1 MVIFDTLLQRLN
13 FRGRRISLSS
23 SPFYA
28 SAAVIVS
35 LGVFM
40 AIFWAF
46 NEYEAYSESI
56 ANIEQSYKDRY
67 RNRVGEEVNK
77 VIGFIEYRRSQ
88 AEQQIENEIRD
99 RVQAAYSIASH
110 MYSRHRDEMG
120 REELKDQVVE
130 ALRPIRWSSGRGYYF
145 AGGVDS
151 GIIDLYG
158 DDPFYEGKSRG
169 SPELAEMG
177 KKIADVTAIVKEK
190 GAGIYRY
197 NWTKP
202 GMTGRIYP
210 KITFV
215 KYFKPFDWYIGA
227 GIYVDDVESALQA
240 NVLERIRNI
249 RFGRDGEIFGFRY
262 DGTIICHRDRSLI
275 GRSIVDLGD
284 EGDSYGHRMW
294 LTGLDGA
301 GEGVVSYRDAVG
313 ESQEQS
319 VNKLGY
325 VKAYEGW
332 DWIFVASMSMDE
344 MEKAIENE
352 RRTYI
357 RINTKN
363 IALFITLFIVA
374 VSLMLLFAYFYSMR
388 IRQGISLFTNFLR
401 RAVDEKNRI
410 EDTHLAFSEFEDL
423 RYLANKMV
431 DDLADKEQLIRRD
444 ELRLD
449 TLLHLGMMEDRCFQ
463 DKYEFILER
472 IVAISRS
479 EGGYL
484 ALVNSAQT
492 HVNLYCRHET
502 AAVGSPEQVDVAG
515 ISRPLAQAGLPGG
528 AVLKGEAVIC
538 NEGCRVLT
546 ECFPYPRPVRRHL
559 DVPIFNSGKVVLVA
573 GVCNKGSDYDYS
585 DVRQITMLL
594 EGLWLHVLKMCA
606 EEEMARLER
615 QIIAVS
621 EEERSTIGRDLHDD
635 LGSHLS
641 GVELLCMVLQKKL
654 TGESPEK
661 AEELGAIRNLIRE
674 AIEITRRLAQGLYP
688 VHVVEHGLESSFG
701 EMKVE
706 IENLFELS
714 CEMIIDMDREKVD
727 APAAIHLYYI
737 TREAVFNAARHGRP
751 KKIEIHLLIDKRSL
765 RLEIQDDGCGFD
777 IDKTQ
782 HGIGLH
788 TMKYRAKAINAT
800 LSVSSE
806 AGRGSRILLEGEI

>member
-1 MVIFDTLLQRLN
+1 MSLFDTLLERLN
-13 FRGRRISLSS
+13 LRGRRISLSS
-23 SPFYA
+23 SPFFA

-56 ANIEQSYKDRY
+56 ANIQQSYKDRY
-67 RNRVGEEVNK
+67 RNRVAEEVGK

-88 AEQQIENEIRD
+88 AEQQIESEIRD

-110 MYSRHRDEMG
+110 MYSRHKDEMG
-120 REELKDQVVE
+120 REELKDLVVE
-130 ALRPIRWSSGRGYYF
+130 VLRPIRWSSGRGYYF

-151 GIIDLYG
+151 GTIDLYG
-158 DDPFYEGKSRG
+158 DDPFYEGKNRF
-169 SPELAEMG
+169 SPELAELGRKM
-177 KKIADVTAIVKEK
+177 ADITAIVKDK

-227 GIYVDDVESALQA
+227 GIYIDDVENALQA

-249 RFGRDGEIFGFRY
+249 DFGRDGEIFGFRY

-275 GRSIVDLGD
+275 GRSIVDFGGG
-284 EGDSYGHRMW
+284 EDSYGRRMW
-294 LTGLDGA
+294 LTGLNGN
-301 GEGVVSYRDAVG
+301 GEGVVSYSESDGEGDQRDVD
-313 ESQEQS
+313 
-319 VNKLGY
+319 KLGY
-325 VKAYEGW
+325 VKSYEDW

-352 RRTYI
+352 RKTYI

-363 IALFITLFIVA
+363 IALFISLFIVA

-431 DDLADKEQLIRRD
+431 DDLAEKEQLIRRD

-449 TLLHLGMMEDRCFQ
+449 TLLQLGMMEERCFQ
-463 DKYEFILER
+463 DKYDFILER

-484 ALVNSAQT
+484 ALVNSAQS
-492 HVNLYCRHET
+492 HINLYCRHE
-502 AAVGSPEQVDVAG
+502 AAAMPTSPQSDVAG
-515 ISRPLAQAGLPGG
+515 ISRSLDKAGLAGS
-528 AVLKGEAVIC
+528 AVLKGEAIIC
-538 NEGCRVLT
+538 NVGGELDIDG
-546 ECFPYPRPVRRHL
+546 FPYARPVQRHL
-559 DVPIFNSGKVVLVA
+559 DVPIVNSGKVVLVA
-573 GVCNKGSDYDYS
+573 GVYNKGSDYDNS

-654 TGESPEK
+654 GGESAER

-701 EMKVE
+701 ELKVE
-706 IENLFELS
+706 IENLFDLQ
-714 CEMIIDMDREKVD
+714 CNMIIDMDREKID
-727 APAAIHLYYI
+727 ASASIHLYYI

-751 KKIEIHLLIDKRSL
+751 QRIEIHLLIDRNSL
-765 RLEIQDDGCGFD
+765 RLEINDDGCGFD
-777 IDKTQ
+777 EEKIQ
-782 HGIGLH
+782 LGIGLH
-788 TMKYRAKAINAT
+788 TMKYRAKAINASLAVT
-800 LSVSSE
+800 SE
-806 AGRGSRILLEGEI
+806 VGRGSRILLEGEI

>member
-1 MVIFDTLLQRLN
+1 MSLFDTLLQRLTL
-13 FRGRRISLSS
+13 RGRRISLSS
-23 SPFYA
+23 SPFFA

-46 NEYEAYSESI
+46 NEYQAYSESI
-56 ANIEQSYKDRY
+56 ANIQQSYQDRY
-67 RNRVGEEVNK
+67 RDRVDEEAGK
-77 VIGFIEYRRSQ
+77 VIGFIEYRRTQ
-88 AEQQIENEIRD
+88 AEQQVESEIRD

-110 MYSRHRDEMG
+110 MYSRHKDEMD
-120 REELKDQVVE
+120 REELKDLVVE

-158 DDPFYEGKSRG
+158 DDPFYEGKSRF
-169 SPELAEMG
+169 SPELAKMG
-177 KKIADVTAIVKEK
+177 KKVADITAIVREK

-197 NWTKP
+197 NWSKP
-202 GMTGRIYP
+202 GKTGRIYP
-210 KITFV
+210 KMSFV

-227 GIYVDDVESALQA
+227 GIYVDDVESSLQA

-275 GRSIVDLGD
+275 GRSIVDLG
-284 EGDSYGHRMW
+284 EGGDSFGRRMW
-294 LTGLDGA
+294 HTGLGGA
-301 GEGVVSYRDAVG
+301 GEGVVSYRDPGG
-313 ESQEQS
+313 ESQVMS

-332 DWIFVASMSMDE
+332 DWIFVATMSMDE
-344 MEKAIENE
+344 MEKAIEKE

-363 IALFITLFIVA
+363 IALFIALFIVA
-374 VSLMLLFAYFYSMR
+374 VSLMLLFAYFYSLR
-388 IRQGISLFTNFLR
+388 IRQGISLFTDFLR

-431 DDLADKEQLIRRD
+431 DDLAEKEQLIRRD

-449 TLLHLGMMEDRCFQ
+449 TLLQLGMMEDRCFQ

-479 EGGYL
+479 QGGYL
-484 ALVNSAQT
+484 ALVNSAQS
-492 HVNLYCRHET
+492 HINLYCRHES
-502 AAVGSPEQVDVAG
+502 APMPSSERVDAAG
-515 ISRPLAQAGLPGG
+515 ISRPLDQAGLPGS
-528 AVLKGEAVIC
+528 AVLRGDAVIC
-538 NEGCRVLT
+538 NEGC
-546 ECFPYPRPVRRHL
+546 ESAGEPFPYARPVQRHL
-559 DVPIFNSGKVVLVA
+559 DVPVVNNGRVVLVA
-573 GVCNKGSDYDYS
+573 GVYNKGSDYDTS
-585 DVRQITMLL
+585 DIRQITMLL
-594 EGLWLHVLKMCA
+594 EGLWLHVLKMRA

-654 TGESPEK
+654 GSESARR

-688 VHVVEHGLESSFG
+688 VHVVEHGLESSLG
-701 EMKVE
+701 ELKVE
-706 IENLFELS
+706 IENLFELH
-714 CEMIIDMDREKVD
+714 CEMIIDMDREKID

-751 KKIEIHLLIDKRSL
+751 RRIEVHLLIDKRSL
-765 RLEIQDDGCGFD
+765 RLEINDDGCGFD
-777 IDKTQ
+777 REKTQ
-782 HGIGLH
+782 QGIGLH

-806 AGRGSRILLEGEI
+806 TGRGSRILLEGEI